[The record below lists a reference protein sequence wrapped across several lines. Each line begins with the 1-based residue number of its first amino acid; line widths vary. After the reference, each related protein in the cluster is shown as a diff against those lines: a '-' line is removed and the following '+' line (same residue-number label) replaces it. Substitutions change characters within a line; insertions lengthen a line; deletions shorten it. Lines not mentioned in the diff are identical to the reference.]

1 MPNPPIDP
9 TLRKQQQIQ
18 QAYSGRRARLDA
30 IKAQEPQYDPSMPA
44 SLGNMPPR
52 PPANPNNPPLPK
64 QYDPSMPA
72 SLANMPPSKP
82 VNPNN
87 PPLPKDWKPPVNPN
101 NPVLPQDWAPPGGI
115 PGRAGRDEA
124 RNEALD
130 RAARHLGYGGTSGG
144 YQLGTDIPAPPPM
157 VPRSAPIKYPAEQ
170 QAPSQRWGTPD
181 PGVQQPQPS
190 APQTPGQ
197 PQALQPD
204 AQPPGQPQTPWNP
217 LYPSSPTNLP
227 PEGLLP
233 DLTGG
238 QFGAVDQ
245 SLNLPVGGTQSSY
258 KEAIAQLEKSRDL
271 IRNDKRFS
279 PEQRAQAFAKIEE
292 RAQEL
297 KQSYSE
303 GKQLDSSPYG
313 YDAPPPEQ
321 FAEVQQGTGLQS
333 TQDGGFLNT
342 ATGDTMPSAR
352 AANGQLVPVP
362 KSQSAIDKL
371 PPGTRYID
379 QEGKLQMTPA
389 AGGGQ
394 GRSASA
400 GTGTQRAAGGG
411 APMNAEEALAAY
423 EKWSKG
429 QDPAST
435 PSERQV
441 IASAVASIADPE
453 QRDMLTQMM
462 KNDPG
467 AAVAALQEQG
477 IDLNDELDQAR
488 IQDFAKEQNAKG
500 ERAKRVAKSLNI
512 DVPEEKK
519 PALNPERYLIQQ
531 GSRTGSR
538 QAVRRGSEIAIPLID
553 GPNGEQIPAPR
564 QMRQLADLE
573 VDTEF
578 ANIVPQENGNELR
591 VLPFSQQ
598 TVNLGNF
605 ALNDAQRKLFSKET
619 SNIRAR
625 PPEEWAKLE
634 DLLQKFQTTDE
645 AWDPENSNAQAQL
658 EAIVGNFYGELDAPG
673 RAMMTMYIAHSLGYK
688 IDKGRGFDSTG
699 WAKNPDKANKPSD
712 RAGANLPTSN
722 MASELGDKVYK
733 LGFADVSDS
742 ELQAGGGRTPQYAQ
756 GINDMA
762 QNIFAVAQEMEGRA
776 KSGSNQARNDFGNK
790 YRQIDRMVESVA
802 KQNGFGN
809 SVKGKLIVE
818 DLRKR
823 LRSMTEENA
832 PQTTPRGA
840 TNPSA
845 PARPVSRPSAS
856 TTSPASAQ
864 PVSRPSAPT
873 ALPQQDRPMQLQDMG
888 TAATSGN
895 ADQAMRSKQR
905 ANVATPAPP
914 PDMNWKPE
922 EMTWLDTLKAGF
934 GGPNKGREA
943 ERRLLDEYKRL
954 EGNVVKAQDMF
965 DRNPHDWTSSQGP
978 YEAKRALAEF
988 VKTKGAAFQQKD
1000 RKR

>member
-1 MPNPPIDP
+1 MMPASPRDP
-9 TLRKQQQIQ
+9 NFQASETLKRQQQIQ

-44 SLGNMPPR
+44 SL
-52 PPANPNNPPLPK
+52 
-64 QYDPSMPA
+64 
-72 SLANMPPSKP
+72 ANMPPAKP

-124 RNEALD
+124 RANRVGPPAPP
-130 RAARHLGYGGTSGG
+130 GYGGTSGG
-144 YQLGTDIPAPPPM
+144 YHQGTDIPAPPPR

-190 APQTPGQ
+190 APQTPGR
-197 PQALQPD
+197 PQAPQPG
-204 AQPPGQPQTPWNP
+204 AQPPGQPQAPYNP

-233 DLTGG
+233 DLSGG
-238 QFGAVDQ
+238 QFGAVD
-245 SLNLPVGGTQSSY
+245 SALNLPVGGTQSSY
-258 KEAIAQLEKSRDL
+258 KEAISQLEKSRDL

-303 GKQLDSSPYG
+303 GKQLDSSPTG

-333 TQDGGFLNT
+333 TQDGSFRNP
-342 ATGDTMPSAR
+342 ATGDIMPSVVAP
-352 AANGQLVPVP
+352 NGQRVPGP
-362 KSQSAIDKL
+362 QNQSEIDSL
-371 PPGTRYID
+371 PPGTRYMD
-379 QEGKLQMTPA
+379 REGKLQMTPA
-389 AGGGQ
+389 VGGGQ

-400 GTGTQRAAGGG
+400 GTGTQRAAGDS
-411 APMNAEEALAAY
+411 AFTTAEDALAAY

-441 IASAVASIADPE
+441 IASAVASIADPN
-453 QRDMLTQMM
+453 QREALTQMM
-462 KNDPG
+462 KNDPE

-488 IQDFAKEQNAKG
+488 IQDFAKEQNAKVD
-500 ERAKRVAKSLNI
+500 RSKRLAKAFGI
-512 DVPEEKK
+512 DVPEAKK
-519 PALNPERYLIQQ
+519 PALNPERYLVQQ
-531 GSRTGSR
+531 GSRGNM
-538 QAVRRGSEIAIPLID
+538 QVVRRGSKIAIPLID
-553 GPNGEQIPAPR
+553 GPNGEQIPAPT
-564 QMRQLADLE
+564 QMRQLGDLE

-578 ANIVPQENGNELR
+578 ANIVPQENGDELR
-591 VLPFSQQ
+591 VLPFSEQ

-645 AWDPENSNAQAQL
+645 AWDPENSQAQAQL
-658 EAIVGNFYGELDAPG
+658 EEIVGNFYGELDAPG

-722 MASELGDKVYK
+722 MASELGDKLTK
-733 LGFADVSDS
+733 TGFLDATASEWDRGLGRS
-742 ELQAGGGRTPQYAQ
+742 PQYAQ
-756 GINDMA
+756 GINEMA
-762 QNIFAVAQEMEGRA
+762 QNIFTVAQEMEGRTQG
-776 KSGSNQARNDFGNK
+776 GSEQMRREFGNK
-790 YRQIDRMVESVA
+790 YRQIDRMVDSLA
-802 KQNGFGN
+802 NQNGFGK
-809 SVKGKLIVE
+809 SLKGRLIVE

-823 LRSMTEENA
+823 LRSMSEETA
-832 PQTTPRGA
+832 PKGA

-845 PARPVSRPSAS
+845 PARPASRPTAS
-856 TTSPASAQ
+856 TTPPTSAQ
-864 PVSRPSAPT
+864 PVSRPSAST
-873 ALPQQDRPMQLQDMG
+873 ALPQQDRPMQLQDTG
-888 TAATSGN
+888 IAATSGN

-905 ANVATPAPP
+905 ANVATPEPP

-922 EMTWLDTLKAGF
+922 ERTWLSTLF
-934 GGPNKGREA
+934 GGSNKSDVA
-943 ERRLLDEYKRL
+943 QQRLRDEYARL
-954 EGNVVKAQDMF
+954 QEQIVKAQDLF
-965 DRNPHDWTSSQGP
+965 DRNPHDFTSGQGP
-978 YEAKRALAEF
+978 YQAKRDLAEF
-988 VKTKGAAFQQKD
+988 VRTKGAAFKEATKPRPSGWSVGMPKD
-1000 RKR
+1000 RKQ

>member
-1 MPNPPIDP
+1 
-9 TLRKQQQIQ
+9 
-18 QAYSGRRARLDA
+18 
-30 IKAQEPQYDPSMPA
+30 MPA
-44 SLGNMPPR
+44 SPR
-52 PPANPNNPPLPK
+52 DPNLIKQEQMANAYAGRQARLAEERAK

-87 PPLPKDWKPPVNPN
+87 PPLPQDWKPPVKPVNPNNLPLPKDGKPPVNPN

-115 PGRAGRDEA
+115 PA
-124 RNEALD
+124 RSPSRMGPPAPP
-130 RAARHLGYGGTSGG
+130 GFGGASGG
-144 YQLGTDIPAPPPM
+144 YHLGTDIPAPPP
-157 VPRSAPIKYPAEQ
+157 PRRPGAPIKSPAGQ
-170 QAPSQRWGTPD
+170 QPPQAP
-181 PGVQQPQPS
+181 
-190 APQTPGQ
+190 
-197 PQALQPD
+197 
-204 AQPPGQPQTPWNP
+204 QPPGQPQPPQAAQPPQPPGQPQQPGAQQPEQQSAPYNP
-217 LYPSSPTNLP
+217 LYPTSPTNLP
-227 PEGLLP
+227 PEIPAP
-233 DLTGG
+233 DLGAG
-238 QFGAVDQ
+238 DFGPADRA
-245 SLNLPVGGTQSSY
+245 SNLPPGGTQQEY
-258 KEAIAQLEKSRDL
+258 KDAIVELNRSMNSVANSKL
-271 IRNDKRFS
+271 FS
-279 PEQRAQAFAKIEE
+279 PEQRAQAIEKI
-292 RAQEL
+292 RAEADRL
-297 KQSYSE
+297 KQAYSE
-303 GKQLDSSPYG
+303 AKPLDSVEYG
-313 YDAPPPEQ
+313 LDAPPPEE

-342 ATGDTMPSAR
+342 TTGDTMPSAR

-362 KSQSAIDKL
+362 GSQSAIDKL

-379 QEGKLQMTPA
+379 QAGKLQMTPA

-411 APMNAEEALAAY
+411 APMNEEEALAAY
-423 EKWSKG
+423 DKWSKG

-441 IASAVASIADPE
+441 IASAVAQITDPNQREQLTEMMKSDPE
-453 QRDMLTQMM
+453 
-462 KNDPG
+462 
-467 AAVAALQEQG
+467 AALAVLRDQG
-477 IDLNDELDQAR
+477 IDLNDELELAR
-488 IQDFAKEQNAKG
+488 IEDFANEQ
-500 ERAKRVAKSLNI
+500 RARGKRSKQLAKSLNI

-519 PALNPERYLIQQ
+519 PALNPERYRIEQ

-538 QAVRRGSEIAIPLID
+538 QAVRRGSDIAIPLID

-578 ANIVPQENGNELR
+578 ANIVTRENGDELR

-625 PPEEWAKLE
+625 SPEEWAKLE

-712 RAGANLPTSN
+712 RPNLPTSN
-722 MASELGDKVYK
+722 IASELGDKLYK
-733 LGFADVSDS
+733 IGFADVSDS
-742 ELQAGGGRTPQYAQ
+742 ELQAGGGRTPQYTQ
-756 GINDMA
+756 GINEMA
-762 QNIFAVAQEMEGRA
+762 QNIFTVAQEME
-776 KSGSNQARNDFGNK
+776 ARLQGGGQIRGEFGNK
-790 YRQIDRMVESVA
+790 YREADRMVQA
-802 KQNGFGN
+802 IANKNGFGN
-809 SVKGKLIVE
+809 SLKGKLIVE

-823 LRSMTEENA
+823 LQSMMGENA
-832 PQTTPRGA
+832 PQTAPQTAPRAA

-845 PARPVSRPSAS
+845 PAQSVSRPPAS
-856 TTSPASAQ
+856 TAS
-864 PVSRPSAPT
+864 
-873 ALPQQDRPMQLQDMG
+873 PQQDRPMQLKDTG
-888 TAATSGN
+888 AAPTSGS
-895 ADQAMRSKQR
+895 ADLAMRSKQR
-905 ANVATPAPP
+905 ANEPAAGTPPLLARGVKPDLSAEVEKWRKGIDDRIAGQRQQQPSLP

-922 EMTWLDTLKAGF
+922 EVGWLDSLF
-934 GGPNKGREA
+934 GSGSKTIADKSRLRTEY
-943 ERRLLDEYKRL
+943 ERLQEQI
-954 EGNVVKAQDMF
+954 VKAQDRF
-965 DRNPHDWTSSQGP
+965 DRNPNDLSSGRSADQT
-978 YEAKRALAEF
+978 KRDLAEF
-988 VKTKGAAFQQKD
+988 VKTKGASFQQKD

>member
-30 IKAQEPQYDPSMPA
+30 IKAQEP
-44 SLGNMPPR
+44 
-52 PPANPNNPPLPK
+52 

-124 RNEALD
+124 RALKLD
-130 RAARHLGYGGTSGG
+130 SAARHLGYGGTSGG
-144 YQLGTDIPAPPPM
+144 FNLGTNIPAPPP
-157 VPRSAPIKYPAEQ
+157 PPPPGAPIKYPAGQ
-170 QAPSQRWGTPD
+170 QPPSQRWGTPQA
-181 PGVQQPQPS
+181 GEQPQPS
-190 APQTPGQ
+190 APQSPRQ
-197 PQALQPD
+197 PQAPQ
-204 AQPPGQPQTPWNP
+204 APGQQAPQPGMSEQGP
-217 LYPSSPTNLP
+217 LPPPPQPTEPPNLGAGDFGPADRASNLP
-227 PEGLLP
+227 P
-233 DLTGG
+233 
-238 QFGAVDQ
+238 
-245 SLNLPVGGTQSSY
+245 GGTESAY
-258 KEAIAQLEKSRDL
+258 REAMSQLEKSRTSVISD
-271 IRNDKRFS
+271 RKFS
-279 PEQRAQAFAKIEE
+279 PEQRKQAMDQIEA
-292 RAQEL
+292 RAEEL
-297 KQSYSE
+297 RQGFSQS
-303 GKQLDSSPYG
+303 KPLDSSPYG
-313 YDAPPPEQ
+313 YDEPPPED

-333 TQDGGFLNT
+333 TQDGGFRNT
-342 ATGDTMPSAR
+342 RTNEIMPSVR
-352 AANGQLVPVP
+352 ASNGQLVPVP
-362 KSQSAIDKL
+362 GSQSAIEQL
-371 PPGTRYID
+371 PPGTRYVD
-379 QEGKLQMTPA
+379 MEGKLQMTPA

-423 EKWSKG
+423 ENWSKG

-453 QRDMLTQMM
+453 QRDMLTEMM
-462 KNDPG
+462 KNDPE
-467 AAVAALQEQG
+467 AALAALQEQG

-519 PALNPERYLIQQ
+519 PALNPEWYRIEQ

-538 QAVRRGSEIAIPLID
+538 QAVRRGSNIAIPLIK
-553 GPNGEQIPAPR
+553 GPNGDDIPAPR

-605 ALNDAQRKLFSKET
+605 ALNDAQRKLFSKEA

-688 IDKGRGFDSTG
+688 IDKRRGFDSTG

-722 MASELGDKVYK
+722 MASEIGDKVYK
-733 LGFADVSDS
+733 LGFADASDS
-742 ELQAGGGRTPQYAQ
+742 ELQAGGGRTPQYTQ
-756 GINDMA
+756 GINEMA
-762 QNIFAVAQEMEGRA
+762 QNIFTVAQEMEGRA
-776 KSGSNQARNDFGNK
+776 QSGSEQARKDFGNK

-905 ANVATPAPP
+905 ANVATPEPP
-914 PDMNWKPE
+914 ADMNWKPE
-922 EMTWLDTLKAGF
+922 EAKWLDTLF

-943 ERRLLDEYKRL
+943 EQRLRDEYKRL
-954 EGNVVKAQDMF
+954 EGQVVKAQDIF
-965 DRNPHDWTSSQGP
+965 DRNPNDLSSGRSADQT
-978 YEAKRALAEF
+978 KRDFAEF
-988 VKTKGAAFQQKD
+988 VKTKGASFQQKD
-1000 RKR
+1000 RKQ

>member
-44 SLGNMPPR
+44 SL
-52 PPANPNNPPLPK
+52 
-64 QYDPSMPA
+64 
-72 SLANMPPSKP
+72 ANMPPSKP

-87 PPLPKDWKPPVNPN
+87 PPLPQDWKPPVKPVNPNNLPLPKDWKPPVNPN

-115 PGRAGRDEA
+115 PA
-124 RNEALD
+124 RSPSRMGPPAPP
-130 RAARHLGYGGTSGG
+130 GVGGTSGG
-144 YQLGTDIPAPPPM
+144 YHLGTDIPAPPP
-157 VPRSAPIKYPAEQ
+157 PRRPGAPIRSPAGQ
-170 QAPSQRWGTPD
+170 QPPQAP
-181 PGVQQPQPS
+181 
-190 APQTPGQ
+190 
-197 PQALQPD
+197 
-204 AQPPGQPQTPWNP
+204 QPPGQPQPPQAPQPPQQPQQPGAQQPEQQSAPYNP
-217 LYPSSPTNLP
+217 LYPTSPTNLP
-227 PEGLLP
+227 PEIPAP
-233 DLTGG
+233 DLGAG
-238 QFGAVDQ
+238 DFGPADRA
-245 SLNLPVGGTQSSY
+245 SNLPPGGTQQEY
-258 KEAIAQLEKSRDL
+258 KDAIVELNRSMRSVAD
-271 IRNDKRFS
+271 DKRFS
-279 PEQRAQAFAKIEE
+279 PEQRAQAIEKI
-292 RAQEL
+292 RAEADRL
-297 KQSYSE
+297 KQAYSE
-303 GKQLDSSPYG
+303 AKPLDSVEYG
-313 YDAPPPEQ
+313 LDAPPPEE
-321 FAEVQQGTGLQS
+321 FAEVQQGTGLRS

-342 ATGDTMPSAR
+342 TTGDTMPSAR

-362 KSQSAIDKL
+362 GSQSAIDKL

-379 QEGKLQMTPA
+379 QAGKLQMTPA
-389 AGGGQ
+389 ADGGQ

-400 GTGTQRAAGGG
+400 GTGTQRAAGGN
-411 APMNAEEALAAY
+411 APMNKDEALAAY
-423 EKWSKG
+423 DKWDSK

-435 PSERQV
+435 PSERRV
-441 IASAVASIADPE
+441 IADAVAQITDPNQREQLTEMIKSDPE
-453 QRDMLTQMM
+453 
-462 KNDPG
+462 
-467 AAVAALQEQG
+467 AALAVLQG
-477 IDLNDELDQAR
+477 QGMDLNDELEQAR
-488 IQDFAKEQNAKG
+488 IQEWAKQEKSKVD
-500 ERAKRVAKSLNI
+500 RSKRVAKEMGI
-512 DVPEEKK
+512 EVPEEKK
-519 PALNPERYLIQQ
+519 PSFNPEWYRIEQ

-538 QAVRRGSEIAIPLID
+538 QGVRRGSKIAIPLIE
-553 GPNGEQIPAPR
+553 GPNGEDILAPT

-578 ANIVPQENGNELR
+578 ANIVTRENGDELR

-605 ALNDAQRKLFSKET
+605 ALNDAQRKLFSKEA

-712 RAGANLPTSN
+712 GRNLPTN
-722 MASELGDKVYK
+722 NIASELGDKLYK
-733 LGFADVSDS
+733 IGFADVSDS
-742 ELQAGGGRTPQYAQ
+742 ELQAGGGRTPQYTQ
-756 GINDMA
+756 GINEMA
-762 QNIFAVAQEMEGRA
+762 QNIFTVAQEMEGRA
-776 KSGSNQARNDFGNK
+776 QSGSEQARKDFGNK

-823 LRSMTEENA
+823 LRSMMGENA
-832 PQTTPRGA
+832 PQTAPQAAPRGA

-845 PARPVSRPSAS
+845 PAQSVSRPPAS
-856 TTSPASAQ
+856 TAS
-864 PVSRPSAPT
+864 
-873 ALPQQDRPMQLQDMG
+873 PQQDRPMQLKDTG
-888 TAATSGN
+888 AAPTSGS
-895 ADQAMRSKQR
+895 ADLAMRSKQR
-905 ANVATPAPP
+905 ANEPAAGTPPLLARGVKPDLSAEVEKWRKGIDDRIAGQRQQQPSLP

-922 EMTWLDTLKAGF
+922 EVGWLDSLF
-934 GGPNKGREA
+934 GSGSKTIADKSRLRTEY
-943 ERRLLDEYKRL
+943 ERLQEQI
-954 EGNVVKAQDMF
+954 VKAQDLF
-965 DRNPHDWTSSQGP
+965 DRNPQDLSSGRSADQT
-978 YEAKRALAEF
+978 KRDLAEF
-988 VKTKGAAFQQKD
+988 VKTKGASFQQKD